1 MPDCFSMCL
10 HILHS
15 HQQWMKGFHILLSFL
30 IQSHLVGVKWY
41 LTVFLSCISLMI
53 NNECFSM
60 CLLDILAY
68 SLERCLLKAFAFNL
82 VVFVLLNCMTS
93 WFKFL
98 IRYTTCIFFSPYKL
112 SFPFLRV
119 LLAEKFLFILKSC
132 LKNALT
138 QRGKSK
144 VKKLWY

>member
-1 MPDCFSMCL
+1 MFFNVLTHFTFPPAMDEGLPYF
-10 HILHS
+10 IV
-15 HQQWMKGFHILLSFL
+15 FL
-30 IQSHLVGVKWY
+30 TSVILVGVKWY

-60 CLLDILAY
+60 CLLNILAY

-82 VVFVLLNCMTS
+82 VVFLLLNCMTS

-98 IRYTTCIFFSPYKL
+98 IRCTACIFFSPYKL

-119 LLAEKFLFILKSC
+119 LLTEKFLFILKSC

-138 QRGKSK
+138 QRGEEQG
-144 VKKLWY
+144 